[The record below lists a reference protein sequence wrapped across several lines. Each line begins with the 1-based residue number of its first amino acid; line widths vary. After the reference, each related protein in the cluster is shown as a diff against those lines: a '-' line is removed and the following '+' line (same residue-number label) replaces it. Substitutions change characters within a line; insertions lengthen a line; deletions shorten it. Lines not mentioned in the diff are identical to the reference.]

1 MPFVTEIEA
10 SKTVDVGHNSWRV
23 NMNKR
28 KYMKQSCH
36 HPRHSVGAGIKVIR
50 NYKRSLVSGDG
61 WGWRQQC
68 VTKSSLKLCAY
79 VIKYSGS
86 IKIRAIRLE
95 IQLKV
100 FFFSMFESRPPS
112 MGIGSWWEKCAVAC
126 WVDWTIVLKAWFFHK
141 SSNDQVINLEIQVLG
156 LSFFKNFWGCVY

>member
-1 MPFVTEIEA
+1 
-10 SKTVDVGHNSWRV
+10 
-23 NMNKR
+23 MNKR

-36 HPRHSVGAGIKVIR
+36 HPRHSLDAGIKVIR
-50 NYKRSLVSGDG
+50 NYKRSFVCGDG

-68 VTKSSLKLCAY
+68 VTRSSLKLCAY

-100 FFFSMFESRPPS
+100 IFSPCLNRGRRVWGLEVD
-112 MGIGSWWEKCAVAC
+112 EKNVQ
-126 WVDWTIVLKAWFFHK
+126 WLVELIELLF
-141 SSNDQVINLEIQVLG
+141 
-156 LSFFKNFWGCVY
+156 